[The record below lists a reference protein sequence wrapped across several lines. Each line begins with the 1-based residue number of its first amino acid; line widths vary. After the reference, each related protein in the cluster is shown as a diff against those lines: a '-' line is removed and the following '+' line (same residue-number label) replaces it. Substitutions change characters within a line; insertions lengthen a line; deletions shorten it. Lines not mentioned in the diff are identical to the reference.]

1 MFERA
6 LNTAFNPIRN
16 YIKSNFKFFFMPP
29 GNIYKKGNLG
39 LLNAFKEQFEEIR
52 RISEIHKMLDNK
64 FSFHF
69 SYSGD
74 KSIF

>member
-1 MFERA
+1 
-6 LNTAFNPIRN
+6 
-16 YIKSNFKFFFMPP
+16 MPP
-29 GNIYKKGNLG
+29 GNTYKKGNLG
-39 LLNAFKEQFEEIR
+39 LLNTFKEQFEEIR